1 MYVELDEN
9 GNISLRNSFLY
20 ILNAIFGKYV
30 FKIGRQIIIDKA
42 GQWAPASWLALKEQC
57 HKIFDL
63 FCFKDST

>member
-20 ILNAIFGKYV
+20 ILNAIFCKYV

-42 GQWAPASWLALKEQC
+42 GQWAPAS
-57 HKIFDL
+57 
-63 FCFKDST
+63 